1 MERAIVELHLKGH
14 SHAFIADTLHTGLH
28 KIGRVIKE
36 YNATNKIPESVKRG
50 RPPKVSNNMRDFI
63 EIRTL

>member
-1 MERAIVELHLKGH
+1 MEQSIVELNLKGY
-14 SHAFIADTLHTGLH
+14 SHAFIADVLHTGLH
-28 KIGRVIKE
+28 KIGRVINE
-36 YNATNKIPESVKRG
+36 YNATNKSPEPVKRG